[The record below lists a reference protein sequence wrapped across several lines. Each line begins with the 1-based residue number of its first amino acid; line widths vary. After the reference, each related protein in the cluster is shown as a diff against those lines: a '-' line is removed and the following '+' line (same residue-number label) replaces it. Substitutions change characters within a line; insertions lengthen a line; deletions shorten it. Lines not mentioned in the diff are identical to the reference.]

1 MIHVRD
7 LRVDYDDVCAVRD
20 LTLDI
25 APGDVYGLVGPN
37 GAGKT
42 TLLRTLVGLKEA
54 TYGDIFLNGVDLALE
69 RERAVGVV
77 GFMPDSAPIYP
88 ELTVWEYLALFAAS
102 YLVPPADRNG
112 LIDDCLAQVD
122 LAEKRDALT
131 AGLSRGMRQ
140 RLILAKTLLPSPL
153 ILLLDEPASG
163 MDPYGRAFL
172 KERLRA
178 LSAEGKTVLISSHI
192 LSDLSDFCTAIGVM
206 EKGRLVVTGGV
217 SEVASRVL
225 GAARMWAE
233 VLAGEDLCAALLA
246 DDPRVSD
253 VRREGDTFTFA
264 FTGTKEEAGA
274 LLAALVSAG
283 VSLASFGRRK
293 EDIEE
298 VFLKIGA
305 KEVS

>member
-20 LTLDI
+20 VTLDI
-25 APGDVYGLVGPN
+25 APGDIYGLVGPN

-42 TLLRTLVGLKEA
+42 TLLRTLVGLKES
-54 TYGDIFLNGVDLALE
+54 TYGDLFLNGVDLALE

-88 ELTVWEYLALFAAS
+88 ELTVWEYLDLFAAS
-102 YLVPPADRNG
+102 YFVPSSQRNG
-112 LIDDCLAQVD
+112 VIDDCLAQVD

-172 KERLRA
+172 KECLRA

-192 LSDLSDFCTAIGVM
+192 LSDLSDFCTSIGVM
-206 EKGRLVVTGGV
+206 EKGHLVVTGGV

-233 VLAGEDLCAALLA
+233 VLAGQDLCAAILA
-246 DDPRVSD
+246 DDPRVTD
-253 VRREGDTFTFA
+253 VQHEGEAFTFG
-264 FTGTKEEAGA
+264 FTGTKEEASA
-274 LLAALVSAG
+274 LLTALISAG
-283 VSLASFGRRK
+283 VSLASFGRQK

-298 VFLKIGA
+298 VFLRIGA